1 MVIKIILGAFVISW
15 VGIIYSMITAPLVDE
30 NGNIIKEEDKYN
42 MKAHTF
48 KTPEN
53 HATDFYY
60 FDNGFD

>member
-1 MVIKIILGAFVISW
+1 
-15 VGIIYSMITAPLVDE
+15 
-30 NGNIIKEEDKYN
+30 

-60 FDNGFD
+60 FDNGFDSAELEKISKMVGELPFYNATTAAGEID